1 MKADSTI
8 LGHRMGNRTAIKFR
22 GDVDGGSFGGAVQ
35 ACIGKLVHMNMP
47 KLSIPNKF

>member
-8 LGHRMGNRTAIKFR
+8 LGHRMGNRTGIKFR

-35 ACIGKLVHMNMP
+35 ACIGKFDTLLTIVGT
-47 KLSIPNKF
+47 ID